1 MRGEHNTM
9 ERRRFLMRFVF
20 RDTNNFI
27 SDAEYLVDVPA
38 EISIDKAKREIAR
51 CHNELHREAKYV
63 ESLEFVDE
71 TELTEEY
78 KKLVAEAEENNLYL
92 FAPETPDA
100 LLRCVCRQNESWAF
114 SRAKSS
120 FDLRDGT
127 WVH

>member
-1 MRGEHNTM
+1 M

-27 SDAEYLVDVPA
+27 SDAEYLIDVPA

-71 TELTEEY
+71 TELTEEDR
-78 KKLVAEAEENNLYL
+78 KLVEEAEKQAQKLK
-92 FAPETPDA
+92 
-100 LLRCVCRQNESWAF
+100 NEAEKLIEKQYGGSE
-114 SRAKSS
+114 
-120 FDLRDGT
+120 
-127 WVH
+127 